1 LSGWHGY
8 FLLLAWITFVD
19 TRLAIFSPSSSTLT
33 VILKSFLMEDPTLGA
48 IIIALFVDA
57 YQ

>member
-1 LSGWHGY
+1 
-8 FLLLAWITFVD
+8 VD

-48 IIIALFVDA
+48 IIIALFADA